1 MTKSPSQQAEDAD
14 ALFAQPLHQFLT
26 YRLSRVQAKLNTQAQ
41 RILSQAADISLIQW
55 RIIALIGS
63 SGESHAGELTRRAAL
78 DKGLFSRNLKTL
90 IKRGLVSSREDDADH
105 RISILSLTEGGHAL
119 YQKVLPI
126 MRARQS
132 ALRSTMSKSELD
144 TLYRALDKLEIAA
157 ERDDLDI

>member
-1 MTKSPSQQAEDAD
+1 MIKSPNQQAEDSD
-14 ALFAQPLHQFLT
+14 TFFAQPLHQFLT

-41 RILSQAADISLIQW
+41 RILSEAADISLIQW

-63 SGESHAGELTRRAAL
+63 SGDSHAGELTRRAAL

-90 IKRGLVSSREDDADH
+90 MKRGMVTSREDKADH
-105 RISILSLTEGGHAL
+105 RIAILSLTGDGHAL

-126 MRARQS
+126 MRARQR
-132 ALRSTMSKSELD
+132 ALRSSMTKSELD
-144 TLYRALDKLEIAA
+144 TLHSALDKLEIAA